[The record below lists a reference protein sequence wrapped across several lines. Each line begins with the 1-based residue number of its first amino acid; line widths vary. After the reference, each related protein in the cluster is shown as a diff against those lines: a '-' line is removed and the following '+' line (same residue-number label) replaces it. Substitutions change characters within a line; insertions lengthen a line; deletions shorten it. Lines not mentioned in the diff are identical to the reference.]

1 MTGENKS
8 CLTRERD
15 ERLPDVKASSV
26 QGIQAKKMIE
36 MIKDRNKNKDG
47 IGKNKS
53 KNGFVNNKQ
62 VSPEKDEQKEK
73 RKHD

>member
-1 MTGENKS
+1 
-8 CLTRERD
+8 
-15 ERLPDVKASSV
+15 
-26 QGIQAKKMIE
+26 